1 MIQVRLK
8 QLREEYGLSQAAL
21 ARKLGV
27 AQSTV
32 GMCESGVN
40 KPERDNLELLS
51 DLYGVS
57 IDYILGR
64 ENSRNGHVT
73 LPEDEE
79 RLLQNYRSLGTE
91 EKNTVQDFIENKK
104 QKPRMYEVSAAAS
117 GGGSVTKQLS
127 EEEVEAIRN
136 LIKEMKNG

>member
-1 MIQVRLK
+1 MNRF
-8 QLREEYGLSQAAL
+8 
-21 ARKLGV
+21 RKL
-27 AQSTV
+27 
-32 GMCESGVN
+32 
-40 KPERDNLELLS
+40 RLDNNYSQTQLAKKLKVHQTAISQWELGKSFPDILTMQKLA
-51 DLYGVS
+51 DIYDVS

>member
-32 GMCESGVN
+32 GMWESGVN

-64 ENSRNGHVT
+64 ENSQNGHVT

-127 EEEVEAIRN
+127 EEET
-136 LIKEMKNG
+136 

>member
-1 MIQVRLK
+1 MNRF
-8 QLREEYGLSQAAL
+8 
-21 ARKLGV
+21 RKL
-27 AQSTV
+27 
-32 GMCESGVN
+32 
-40 KPERDNLELLS
+40 RLDNNYSQTQLAKKLKVHQTAISQWELGKSFPDILTMQKLA
-51 DLYGVS
+51 DIYDVS

-64 ENSRNGHVT
+64 ENSRNGHVA

-104 QKPRMYEVSAAAS
+104 QKPRMYEVYAAAS

>member
-32 GMCESGVN
+32 GMWESGVN

>member
-1 MIQVRLK
+1 MNRF
-8 QLREEYGLSQAAL
+8 
-21 ARKLGV
+21 RKL
-27 AQSTV
+27 
-32 GMCESGVN
+32 
-40 KPERDNLELLS
+40 RLDNNYSQTQLAKKLKVHQTAISQWELGKSFPDILTMQKLA
-51 DLYGVS
+51 DIYDVS

-64 ENSRNGHVT
+64 ENSRNGHVA

>member
-1 MIQVRLK
+1 MNRF
-8 QLREEYGLSQAAL
+8 
-21 ARKLGV
+21 RKL
-27 AQSTV
+27 
-32 GMCESGVN
+32 
-40 KPERDNLELLS
+40 RLDNNYSQTQLAKKLKVHQTAISQWELGKSFPDILTMQKLA
-51 DLYGVS
+51 DIYDVS

-64 ENSRNGHVT
+64 ENSRNGHVA

-91 EKNTVQDFIENKK
+91 EKNTVQDFIVNKK

>member
-1 MIQVRLK
+1 MNRF
-8 QLREEYGLSQAAL
+8 
-21 ARKLGV
+21 RKL
-27 AQSTV
+27 
-32 GMCESGVN
+32 
-40 KPERDNLELLS
+40 RLDNNYSQTQLAKKLKVHQTAISQWELGKSFPDILTMQKLA
-51 DLYGVS
+51 DIYDVS
-57 IDYILGR
+57 IAYILGR
-64 ENSRNGHVT
+64 ENSRNGHVA

>member
-32 GMCESGVN
+32 GMWESGVN

-64 ENSRNGHVT
+64 ENSRNGHVA

>member
-1 MIQVRLK
+1 M
-8 QLREEYGLSQAAL
+8 
-21 ARKLGV
+21 
-27 AQSTV
+27 
-32 GMCESGVN
+32 
-40 KPERDNLELLS
+40 
-51 DLYGVS
+51 
-57 IDYILGR
+57 
-64 ENSRNGHVT
+64 T